1 MSDPKNYNAASDL
14 LEGNLNAGRGNK
26 AAFIDPLRQV
36 TYAEL
41 DVEARQAA
49 QLMMSLGL
57 RREDRVVMIMLDTV
71 EFPAVVLGG
80 ILAGIVMVPLN
91 TALAND
97 TYRFMLADS
106 RAKALFI
113 SAPAKS
119 HALQRR
125 LKSKICLPPLKPT
138 IASNTKNAV
147 PTVTAAASSGT

>member
-14 LEGNLNAGRGNK
+14 LEGNLKAGRGNK

-71 EFPAVVLGG
+71 DFPAVFLGG

-91 TALAND
+91 TALAN
-97 TYRFMLADS
+97 RHLSFHARGLA
-106 RAKALFI
+106 RQGAVY
-113 SAPAKS
+113 
-119 HALQRR
+119 QR
-125 LKSKICLPPLKPT
+125 
-138 IASNTKNAV
+138 
-147 PTVTAAASSGT
+147 AAAGEYSACIG